1 MKLILVF
8 LTSMI
13 MGVKIRTMWMVPF
26 YLFFGVLFIY
36 IFQKKIYFN
45 NYFKTIFVLL
55 FIISPVA
62 YGYISITETEK
73 RTNYPGKQIAKEI
86 QFEWDKKTQE
96 GKEIKYVL
104 GDEWHAGNL
113 SYHLKSRPIVIFPS
127 SKRDRKA
134 TTTLTRFQQFKL
146 LIASGSYQSMVE
158 IKSAGKD
165 EKNSC
170 TLFELAWA
178 SYYMPIGPRNGI
190 PQYINICFIT
200 N

>member
-1 MKLILVF
+1 
-8 LTSMI
+8 

-26 YLFFGVLFIY
+26 YLFFGVLLIY
-36 IFQKKIYFN
+36 IFQKKISFN
-45 NYFKTIFVLL
+45 NYFKSIFILL
-55 FIISPVA
+55 FLISPIA
-62 YGYISITETEK
+62 YAYISVTEK
-73 RTNYPGKQIAKEI
+73 DKRTDYPGKQIAEDI
-86 QFEWDKKTQE
+86 QFEWDKKAQE
-96 GKEIKYVL
+96 GKKIKYVL

-127 SKRDRKA
+127 SKWDRKA

-146 LIASGSYQSMVE
+146 LIASGSYQSMLE
-158 IKSAGKD
+158 IKSVDKD
-165 EKNSC
+165 EINSC
-170 TLFELAWA
+170 TLSELAWA